1 MVVAGQKKKIIL
13 LCAAAVIVIGLSVP
27 TYFWWQARVTVRIA
41 AACRM
46 AIRKEEWD
54 TAQPLAEQW
63 VRRSPKDTD
72 AWLSLADV
80 AKSRGDLAAT
90 AECLARVPQ
99 NDHRY
104 LKTQMLRGDLILD
117 GLGLPHEA
125 VKVWLDMLTVDP
137 TATVAHQRLL
147 YVYSM
152 TLQREKLVAQIREAI
167 RNKSEPPEAY
177 GYILAAPNLLFTDGY
192 LRVGKWLTAT
202 PDDEILRVAHAVFA
216 ARTSPS
222 RGMKMFGSGDV
233 QPGDDA
239 GVIQCLKDY
248 PNNLELRAFLIERAI
263 SKDDTAALGA
273 ALKDLPAAADKD
285 SRFWRYI
292 ATLRDYQRRP
302 AEAAEALKRSLE
314 LHPLDWKSH
323 HLMAAVERVLG
334 HVDIA
339 SKHADLAARG
349 KQLEREIQELPNAA
363 QVDPPLLARM
373 QLYAQECGDTGVSE
387 GLKYRLQ

>member
-1 MVVAGQKKKIIL
+1 
-13 LCAAAVIVIGLSVP
+13 
-27 TYFWWQARVTVRIA
+27 
-41 AACRM
+41 
-46 AIRKEEWD
+46 
-54 TAQPLAEQW
+54 
-63 VRRSPKDTD
+63 
-72 AWLSLADV
+72 
-80 AKSRGDLAAT
+80 
-90 AECLARVPQ
+90 
-99 NDHRY
+99 
-104 LKTQMLRGDLILD
+104 
-117 GLGLPHEA
+117 
-125 VKVWLDMLTVDP
+125 
-137 TATVAHQRLL
+137 
-147 YVYSM
+147 
-152 TLQREKLVAQIREAI
+152 
-167 RNKSEPPEAY
+167 
-177 GYILAAPNLLFTDGY
+177 
-192 LRVGKWLTAT
+192 
-202 PDDEILRVAHAVFA
+202 
-216 ARTSPS
+216 
-222 RGMKMFGSGDV
+222 MFGSGDV

-248 PNNLELRAFLIERAI
+248 PNNLELRAFLLERAI
-263 SKDDTAALGA
+263 SKDDMAALGA
-273 ALKDLPAAADKD
+273 ALKDLPPAADQD

-373 QLYAQECGDTGVSE
+373 QLYAQDCGDTGVSE